1 MAAHGLAA
9 AKRLRKELQ
18 NLERQSVGGGSTSTK
33 TGVDVKSTAADEEDD
48 VFLRPT
54 NPSESI
60 LQWTA
65 LLRGPVDTPYEGGVF
80 QLAIQCGTDYPLGPP
95 TITFVTKIF
104 HPNIHFK
111 TGDVCLD
118 ILKKEWS
125 PAWGL
130 QAACRAVLALLSDPD
145 ADSPLNCDAGN
156 MIRGGDMLAF
166 HATARMYTIENAMF
180 LTWPT
185 SNERKSL
192 EKKKT
197 GVQ

>member
-1 MAAHGLAA
+1 MSSHGLAA

-18 NLERQSVGGGSTSTK
+18 NLE
-33 TGVDVKSTAADEEDD
+33 KSKHEVDD

-54 NPSESI
+54 NPEESI
-60 LQWTA
+60 LMWTA
-65 LLRGPVDTPYEGGVF
+65 LLKGPPDTAYEGGVF
-80 QLAIQCGTDYPLGPP
+80 QLNIRCGSDYPLVPP
-95 TITFVTKIF
+95 NIKFMTKIF

-156 MIRGGDMLAF
+156 MVRSNDMLAYRS
-166 HATARMYTIENAMF
+166 TARMYTVENAMF
-180 LTWPT
+180 LEWPK
-185 SNERKSL
+185 E
-192 EKKKT
+192 
-197 GVQ
+197 G